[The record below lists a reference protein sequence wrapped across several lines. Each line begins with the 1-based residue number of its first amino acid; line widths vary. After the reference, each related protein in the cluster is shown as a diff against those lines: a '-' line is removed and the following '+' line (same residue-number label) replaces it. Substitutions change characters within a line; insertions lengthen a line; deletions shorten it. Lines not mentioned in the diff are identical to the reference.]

1 MREEEE
7 AEEEATRKKL
17 AETHRRVS
25 VSFPQLRTFSLLPY
39 VLKYFN
45 NPIYSLT
52 LTNIIAKL
60 GGEKGGE
67 RGKGIL
73 EFVSKLFFLTANA
86 CSFVHFSTVAL
97 MKLHSGFMS
106 STNMGSAVLCKF
118 TSDMLSVGSWKS
130 FLFWNVVPAFIRKSE
145 LCTCSSSNA

>member
-39 VLKYFN
+39 VLKYLN
-45 NPIYSLT
+45 NPVYSLT
-52 LTNIIAKL
+52 LTNIIARL

-73 EFVSKLFFLTANA
+73 EFVSRLFF
-86 CSFVHFSTVAL
+86 F
-97 MKLHSGFMS
+97 
-106 STNMGSAVLCKF
+106 
-118 TSDMLSVGSWKS
+118 
-130 FLFWNVVPAFIRKSE
+130 
-145 LCTCSSSNA
+145 